1 VVGLVVGVSSR
12 FLIAESPFQWGVLLT
27 NKADIVLRFVL
38 LKSKSPSFLSF
49 SSMVV
54 HAQLSTSFYFAG
66 NELSKQTIIL
76 LAILGFFFILNNS
89 KVKKKSC
96 KLAHL
101 KEKIGN

>member
-1 VVGLVVGVSSR
+1 MEYSLCAANFFMLSKLVLYNLDFWSVDSVYCLDHAVGLVVGVSSR
-12 FLIAESPFQWGVLLT
+12 FFIAESPFQWGVLLT

-66 NELSKQTIIL
+66 NELSK
-76 LAILGFFFILNNS
+76 
-89 KVKKKSC
+89 
-96 KLAHL
+96 
-101 KEKIGN
+101 